1 MSKILVAGGIGPE
14 GDDANVRARFSA
26 ALGRNIILRG
36 HTLLGGCRS
45 SLDSHV
51 AAAAAEGAAQKRV
64 ESRRLV
70 RSWVTRDAKPIH
82 SHGELVRSQINDWS
96 QIPRGLVFPEPIQE
110 ADAVIIV
117 GGREGTHY
125 AASWAR
131 LAGKPLLPVATFG
144 GAAVEIYK
152 DELAIFDRRYAATI
166 PLDEYQLLNR
176 ILPHESDAAVEAH
189 AIEVL
194 KLAERAILSSE
205 VFVVMPFEDRGHLRD
220 AYNTFRRVCKE
231 KNFTA
236 MKVDHHLDGHER
248 IAPAIFSK
256 IKQSAFVIAELSGAR
271 PNVYYELGYARA
283 LGKAVIQTAYQ
294 GTKLPFDVFDVPT
307 HFWDSQ
313 DVLERKLGL
322 AIEQL
327 TSSFGQYS

>member
-1 MSKILVAGGIGPE
+1 MSKILVAGGINPE
-14 GDDANVRARFSA
+14 SDDANVRARFSA

-51 AAAAAEGAAQKRV
+51 AAAAAGAVQKGV
-64 ESRRLV
+64 ESRV
-70 RSWVTRDAKPIH
+70 RSWVTGDAKPAH
-82 SHGELVRSQINDWS
+82 SHGELLRSQLKDWS
-96 QIPRGLVFPEPIQE
+96 QIPRGLVFPEPTRE
-110 ADAVIIV
+110 ANAVIIV

-144 GAAVEIYK
+144 GAAVEIHK
-152 DELAIFDRRYAATI
+152 DELAIFDRRYGATI
-166 PLDEYQLLNR
+166 LLDEYQLLNR
-176 ILPHESDAAVEAH
+176 ILPDESDAVVEAH

-194 KLAERAILSSE
+194 KLAERAILSSD
-205 VFVVMPFEDRGHLRD
+205 VFIVMSFEDKGHLRD
-220 AYNTFRRVCKE
+220 AYNTFQRVCKE

-236 MKVDHHLDGHER
+236 MKVDHHLDGHAR
-248 IAPAIFSK
+248 IVPAIFSK
-256 IKQSAFVIAELSGAR
+256 IKSSAFVIAELSGAR

-294 GTKLPFDVFDVPT
+294 GTELPFDVFDVPT
-307 HFWDSQ
+307 HIWDSQ
-313 DVLERKLGL
+313 DVLERKLSL

>member
-1 MSKILVAGGIGPE
+1 MSKMLVAGGIDRE
-14 GDDANVRARFSA
+14 GDDGEVRARFSA
-26 ALGRNIILRG
+26 ALGRNLILRG
-36 HTLLGGCRS
+36 HTLLGGCRTT
-45 SLDSHV
+45 LDSHV
-51 AAAAAEGAAQKRV
+51 AAAAAQKGM

-70 RSWVTRDAKPIH
+70 RSWVTGKSKPTH
-82 SHGELVRSQINDWS
+82 SHGELVRSQLNDWA

-117 GGREGTHY
+117 GGWEGTHY

-131 LAGKPLLPVATFG
+131 LAGKPVLPVATFG
-144 GAAVEIYK
+144 GAAAEIYK

-176 ILPHESDAAVEAH
+176 ILPDESDAAVEGY

-194 KLAERAILSSE
+194 KLAEHAILSSD
-205 VFVVMPFEDRGHLRD
+205 VFIVMPFEDKGHLRD
-220 AYNTFRRVCKE
+220 AYNTFQRVCKAQ
-231 KNFTA
+231 NFTA
-236 MKVDHHLDGHER
+236 MKVDHHLDGNAR
-248 IAPAIFSK
+248 IVPAIFSK
-256 IKQSAFVIAELSGAR
+256 IKHCAFVIAELSGAR

-294 GTKLPFDVFDVPT
+294 GTDLPFDVFDVPT

-313 DVLERKLGL
+313 DVLERKLSL

-327 TSSFGQYS
+327 TSSFGHS